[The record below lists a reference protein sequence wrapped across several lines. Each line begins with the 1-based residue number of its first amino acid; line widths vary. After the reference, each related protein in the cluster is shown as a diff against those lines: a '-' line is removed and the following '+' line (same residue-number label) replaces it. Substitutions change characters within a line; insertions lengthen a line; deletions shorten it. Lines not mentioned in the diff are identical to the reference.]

1 MNTKTMLATVVAGM
15 GMMAISATAQQY
27 GGPQYG
33 GQRYDAPQQYNVQQY
48 GPPPSH
54 FNGPGYGGPAQNDFQ
69 QRGYMDGVQG
79 AQRDAQNHRV
89 WDVNNRD
96 EYRKP
101 HVPGYV
107 RGDYRDGFRRGYYD
121 TVRRFE
127 HGRGGFPR

>member
-1 MNTKTMLATVVAGM
+1 MNTKRMYLLAAVVVGM
-15 GMMAISATAQQY
+15 GVMSAPAHAQY
-27 GGPQYG
+27 G
-33 GQRYDAPQQYNVQQY
+33 QY
-48 GPPPSH
+48 GPPPVRYVQ
-54 FNGPGYGGPAQNDFQ
+54 PGYGPAPVQSDFA
-69 QRGYMDGVQG
+69 QRGYADGVQG
-79 AQRDAQNHRV
+79 AERDFQNHRI

-107 RGDYRDGFRRGYYD
+107 RADYREGFRRGYYD